1 MYKRKLFKISVYLA
15 WKSADY
21 IVVLLT
27 LVYFNCEFNIV
38 QLIKT
43 IGCYKFKYADFPA
56 NFYNPNYFINVIDN
70 KYYKE

>member
-1 MYKRKLFKISVYLA
+1 
-15 WKSADY
+15 
-21 IVVLLT
+21 
-27 LVYFNCEFNIV
+27 VYFNCEFNIV